1 MAYDPTTWTTGDTIT
16 AEKMNHLEQD
26 VANEQVGPQG
36 PKGETGPAGAD
47 GADGAAAGFGTPTAT
62 VDTTSGTPAVTVQA
76 TYVPTDWET
85 GDVIT
90 ATKLN
95 NMETGIA
102 GALQTS
108 GGVMTGNITM
118 SGGALLNG
126 IATIA
131 QSIALTSTSEKDL
144 NKIIKTG
151 IYNFASSPDI
161 TNRPED
167 TTNFLLICVSTGSI
181 YFQIYIT
188 EIFDV
193 RMYVR
198 IGNASSFG
206 NWLQVNMSNI
216 INSEHE

>member
-1 MAYDPTTWTTGDTIT
+1 M
-16 AEKMNHLEQD
+16 
-26 VANEQVGPQG
+26 
-36 PKGETGPAGAD
+36 
-47 GADGAAAGFGTPTAT
+47 
-62 VDTTSGTPAVTVQA
+62 A
-76 TYVPTDWET
+76 TYVPTNWKT

-108 GGVMTGNITM
+108 GGTMTGDITM
-118 SGGALLNG
+118 GRDALLNG

-151 IYNFASSPDI
+151 IYHFTSSPDI
-161 TNRPED
+161 INRPEN
-167 TTNFLLICVSTGSI
+167 TANFLLICVNTGSV

-188 EIFDV
+188 EIFSL

-206 NWLQVNMSNI
+206 DWLQVNTSSVVGN
-216 INSEHE
+216 EHE

>member
-1 MAYDPTTWTTGDTIT
+1 M
-16 AEKMNHLEQD
+16 
-26 VANEQVGPQG
+26 
-36 PKGETGPAGAD
+36 
-47 GADGAAAGFGTPTAT
+47 
-62 VDTTSGTPAVTVQA
+62 A
-76 TYVPTDWET
+76 TYVPTNWKT

-95 NMETGIA
+95 NMETGIT

-131 QSIALTSTSEKDL
+131 RSIALTSTNEKDL

-151 IYNFASSPDI
+151 IYNFTSSSDI

-181 YFQIYIT
+181 YFQIYIA
-188 EIFDV
+188 EIFLL

-206 NWLQVNMSNI
+206 NWLQVNTSNI
-216 INSEHE
+216 AGNEQE

>member
-1 MAYDPTTWTTGDTIT
+1 M
-16 AEKMNHLEQD
+16 
-26 VANEQVGPQG
+26 
-36 PKGETGPAGAD
+36 
-47 GADGAAAGFGTPTAT
+47 
-62 VDTTSGTPAVTVQA
+62 A
-76 TYVPTDWET
+76 TYVPTNWKT

-90 ATKLN
+90 ATRLN
-95 NMETGIA
+95 NMETGIT
-102 GALQTS
+102 GARQTS

-118 SGGALLNG
+118 SGDALLNG

-131 QSIALTSTSEKDL
+131 QSIALTNTSEKDL

-151 IYNFASSPDI
+151 IYHFVSSPDI

-167 TTNFLLICVSTGSI
+167 TTNFLLICVNTGST

-188 EIFDV
+188 EIFSP

-206 NWLQVNMSNI
+206 DWLQVNTSNI
-216 INSEHE
+216 AGDEHE

>member
-1 MAYDPTTWTTGDTIT
+1 M
-16 AEKMNHLEQD
+16 
-26 VANEQVGPQG
+26 
-36 PKGETGPAGAD
+36 
-47 GADGAAAGFGTPTAT
+47 
-62 VDTTSGTPAVTVQA
+62 A
-76 TYVPTDWET
+76 TYVPTNWKT

-108 GGVMTGNITM
+108 GGTMTGDIMM

-126 IATIA
+126 MATIA
-131 QSIALTSTSEKDL
+131 QSIALTSTNEKDL

-151 IYNFASSPDI
+151 IYNFASSSDI
-161 TNRPED
+161 ANRPES

-181 YFQIYIT
+181 YFQVYIT
-188 EIFDV
+188 EIFTL

-198 IGNASSFG
+198 IGNTLSFG
-206 NWLQVNMSNI
+206 DWLQVNTSNI
-216 INSEHE
+216 AGNEQE